1 MQRFGGA
8 PCPRHRA
15 ARANSEA
22 LRQCRRRWR
31 LLRSG
36 CSSRAT
42 HPLRVVFSFVLP
54 PGLDALTW
62 GSFMFF
68 RGFAGR
74 SSAFLPPPYH
84 PITMVYHPILPAG
97 IYKKAPDMVYLSHK
111 SIAGCPAPRGGRE
124 NRKAGENPARDRR
137 RKGRVPA
144 QKVTASAGRRA
155 DTVTPEPEDL
165 PGRPYCR
172 RSGRSH
178 AVGRTKRYAG
188 MTETA
193 LDGFVFLRP
202 FRVFWK
208 GALFL

>member
-1 MQRFGGA
+1 MSGSGIVIRTLIAFGSNRNRYRAMQAKARQRDNIEAVQAAELGLLMRADHPILGGA
-8 PCPRHRA
+8 
-15 ARANSEA
+15 SF
-22 LRQCRRRWR
+22 L
-31 LLRSG
+31 
-36 CSSRAT
+36 CSSGDLAT
-42 HPLRVVFSFVLP
+42 H
-54 PGLDALTW
+54 
-62 GSFMFF
+62 
-68 RGFAGR
+68 
-74 SSAFLPPPYH
+74 SSAFLPPAYR
-84 PITMVYHPILPAG
+84 PITMDYHPILPAG